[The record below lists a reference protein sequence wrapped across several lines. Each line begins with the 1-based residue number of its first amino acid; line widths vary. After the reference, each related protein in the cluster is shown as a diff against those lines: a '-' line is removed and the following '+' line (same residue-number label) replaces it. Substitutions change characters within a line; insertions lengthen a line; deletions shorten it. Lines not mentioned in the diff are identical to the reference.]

1 MDDPSTQA
9 MEEGVKNSSCC
20 VAVVTGPC
28 VNPDFPHDKPEK
40 NAYFKRPL
48 CLQELRWAKE
58 SNKPIVCF
66 VRAEDKDKIDTFFED
81 APDDLKDLKDHVIF
95 YDRNDPDYQ
104 KIGIQKLLVATGLRS
119 QGVGS
124 VPIDQNDTPP
134 KNDGG
139 SHWTIAC
146 DHADAKGAAL
156 ASTVARSMR
165 QRDYVVHQEE
175 NEEEEDNDSS
185 VARSDALLVILTD
198 NVFTDSICHQIRA
211 AREHHIPVV
220 CAVSAEDKT
229 RIYALS
235 QNAPDDLKNLAND
248 SIFHLEVNDQEY
260 LECGVTKILRASG
273 HVMKDE
279 EEDANVVVDV
289 RLDPFRRRVLDR
301 VVELGKDFHGR
312 DWLAEAVQKELENGG
327 ESKSS
332 TSSSASASNSFLV
345 VYGDSGTGK
354 SAFFS
359 RLLDK
364 QFCRTKGGSWHN
376 VSSRFLADHI
386 CRVQCNETLS
396 PIQWAKSI
404 AGQIFLALP
413 KRHRHGTALKVGG
426 HADQEAF
433 TSWLEKEVSVRKV
446 LGEWVIPVLQSL
458 GSAGAF
464 TISDFG
470 R

>member
-1 MDDPSTQA
+1 
-9 MEEGVKNSSCC
+9 
-20 VAVVTGPC
+20 
-28 VNPDFPHDKPEK
+28 
-40 NAYFKRPL
+40 
-48 CLQELRWAKE
+48 
-58 SNKPIVCF
+58 
-66 VRAEDKDKIDTFFED
+66 
-81 APDDLKDLKDHVIF
+81 
-95 YDRNDPDYQ
+95 
-104 KIGIQKLLVATGLRS
+104 
-119 QGVGS
+119 
-124 VPIDQNDTPP
+124 
-134 KNDGG
+134 
-139 SHWTIAC
+139 
-146 DHADAKGAAL
+146 
-156 ASTVARSMR
+156 MR
-165 QRDYVVHQEE
+165 QRGYVVHQDEKK
-175 NEEEEDNDSS
+175 EEEEEEGGSS
-185 VARSDALLVILTD
+185 VQRSDALLVILTD
-198 NVFTDSICHQIRA
+198 NVFTNSICDKIRA
-211 AREHHIPVV
+211 ARSRKIPVV

-327 ESKSS
+327 EDGGESKSS
-332 TSSSASASNSFLV
+332 SSSTSTNNSFLV

-364 QFCRTKGGSWHN
+364 KFCRIKGGSWHN
-376 VSSRFLADHI
+376 VSSRLLADHI
-386 CRVQCNETLS
+386 CRVQDDDTLS
-396 PIQWAKSI
+396 PIKWARSI

-413 KRHRHGTALKVGG
+413 ERHRHGIALKVGD

-433 TSWLEKEVSVRKV
+433 TSWLEKEESVRSV
-446 LGEWVIPVLQSL
+446 FTAWVIPVLKSL
-458 GSAGAF
+458 ENAGAF
-464 TISDFG
+464 FKLILDDIIY
-470 R
+470 

>member
-1 MDDPSTQA
+1 
-9 MEEGVKNSSCC
+9 
-20 VAVVTGPC
+20 
-28 VNPDFPHDKPEK
+28 
-40 NAYFKRPL
+40 
-48 CLQELRWAKE
+48 
-58 SNKPIVCF
+58 
-66 VRAEDKDKIDTFFED
+66 
-81 APDDLKDLKDHVIF
+81 
-95 YDRNDPDYQ
+95 
-104 KIGIQKLLVATGLRS
+104 
-119 QGVGS
+119 
-124 VPIDQNDTPP
+124 
-134 KNDGG
+134 
-139 SHWTIAC
+139 
-146 DHADAKGAAL
+146 
-156 ASTVARSMR
+156 
-165 QRDYVVHQEE
+165 
-175 NEEEEDNDSS
+175 
-185 VARSDALLVILTD
+185 
-198 NVFTDSICHQIRA
+198 
-211 AREHHIPVV
+211 
-220 CAVSAEDKT
+220 
-229 RIYALS
+229 
-235 QNAPDDLKNLAND
+235 
-248 SIFHLEVNDQEY
+248 
-260 LECGVTKILRASG
+260 
-273 HVMKDE
+273 MKDE

-289 RLDPFRRRVLDR
+289 RLDPFRRRALDR

-404 AGQIFLALP
+404 AGQIFLALR

-464 TISDFG
+464 SISDFG